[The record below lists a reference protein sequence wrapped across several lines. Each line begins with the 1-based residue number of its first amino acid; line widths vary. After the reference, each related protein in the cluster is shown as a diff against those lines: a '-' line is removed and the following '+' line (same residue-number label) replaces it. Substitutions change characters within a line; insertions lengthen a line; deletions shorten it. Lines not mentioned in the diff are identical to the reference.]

1 MKYLTVI
8 ANNDLL
14 SKRIL
19 KGDSLRVAEQH
30 EFTEQG
36 AYIVYV
42 NGELI
47 VSDDENVIKNNF
59 VRGKVKSIVITP

>member
-1 MKYLTVI
+1 MKNLTVI
-8 ANNDLL
+8 AYNDLL

-19 KGDSLRVAEQH
+19 KGDNLIVIEQH

-36 AYIVYV
+36 TYIVYV

-59 VRGKVKSIVITP
+59 VRGKVKSIVVTP